1 MQGNPLVD
9 HLMRAIRRLDLDD
22 DQRASI
28 RSIFQ
33 TLKTDSRATMEETKD
48 THHQLAELIKAENYD
63 EAAVAV
69 LAEKEGELA
78 AERLILSSR
87 ALSEIYAQLTPEQ
100 QTELDSMAAERKGK
114 RGDRGRQRPV
124 ES

>member
-48 THHQLAELIKAENYD
+48 THLQLAELIKAENYD
-63 EAAVAV
+63 EAAVAA
-69 LAEKEGELA
+69 LAEKEGDLA

-87 ALSEIYAQLTPEQ
+87 ALSEVYAQLTPEQ
-100 QTELDSMAAERKGK
+100 QLELENMATERRANK
-114 RGDRGRQRPV
+114 GDRGRQRTV